1 LPPVWGKGGGPRHD
15 ERRLHE
21 LKKMVFQMS
30 DFDLVLSGTLVL
42 PTRILQ
48 GGYVAVRDGKI
59 AEVGQ
64 GIAPAA
70 RERHELGEALI
81 LPGAID
87 AQVHS
92 LSQKDQEDFIWS
104 TRSAAAG
111 GVTTIVDMPYDEG
124 NLVCSAEAVN
134 RKVAHAGPQARVD
147 FALYGTID
155 PEEGAKRIREQVEAG
170 VAAFKFSTFG
180 TDAKRFPRIP
190 PALLEKC
197 FAAIAPTG
205 LTAGVHNEDD
215 EAVRAAIDKVKAAGI
230 TDYRAHGLSRPPL
243 TELLAMHEIY
253 ETGAA
258 TGCPAHVVHCSLGRG
273 YDIAAAYRAQGFEA
287 SIEACIHY
295 LVLDEENDV
304 KRLGGK
310 AKINPPI
317 RPRAEVEKL
326 WRHVA
331 AGNVTLVS
339 TDHVSWSENRKA
351 NPDMLANASGVPGL
365 EVMLPLFVKGALER
379 GVPLTWAARLM
390 AQNPARHFRIDHVKG
405 ALEPGKDAD
414 IAVLLPN
421 EKTYD
426 AAATGNNVVG
436 WSPYNGIKLP
446 WTLGATYLRGKLAF
460 DGTQV
465 VSEPGA
471 GRFVRPP
478 VSHVIAGVQ

>member
-1 LPPVWGKGGGPRHD
+1 
-15 ERRLHE
+15 
-21 LKKMVFQMS
+21 MA
-30 DFDLVLSGTLVL
+30 DFDLVLKGTVVL
-42 PTRILQ
+42 ADRIVE
-48 GGYVAVRDGKI
+48 GGFVAVRDGKV
-59 AEVGQ
+59 ALVGQ
-64 GIAPAA
+64 GAMPTA
-70 RERHELGEALI
+70 RERDDLGNALI

-124 NLVCSAEAVN
+124 DLVCSADAVR
-134 RKVAHAGPQARVD
+134 RKIDHAGKQARVD

-155 PEEGAKRIREQVEAG
+155 PDEGPARIGEMVEAG

-180 TDAKRFPRIP
+180 TDPKRFPRIS
-190 PALLEKC
+190 AGLLEDC

-243 TELLAMHEIY
+243 TELLATNQIY

-258 TGCPAHVVHCSLGRG
+258 TGCPAHVVHCSVGRG
-273 YDIAAAYRAQGFEA
+273 YDIASAYRAQGFRA
-287 SIEACIHY
+287 TIECCIHY

-331 AGNVTLVS
+331 DGKVTMVS
-339 TDHVSWSENRKA
+339 TDHVSWSENRKT

-365 EVMLPLFVKGALER
+365 EVMIPLFVKGLLER
-379 GVPLTWAARLM
+379 GIPLTRAAELM
-390 AQNPARHFRIDHVKG
+390 SLNPARHFRLDHQKG
-405 ALEPGKDAD
+405 ALEVGKDAD
-414 IAVLLPN
+414 IVLLTPDGY
-421 EKTYD
+421 TYD
-426 AAATGNNVVG
+426 AAESGNNVVG
-436 WSPYNGIKLP
+436 WSPYNGIRLP
-446 WTLGATYLRGKLAF
+446 WRVAATYNRGVRVF
-460 DGTQV
+460 DGKSVLAT
-465 VSEPGA
+465 PGT
-471 GRFVRPP
+471 GLFIRPLASLQLREA
-478 VSHVIAGVQ
+478 V

>member
-1 LPPVWGKGGGPRHD
+1 
-15 ERRLHE
+15 
-21 LKKMVFQMS
+21 MS
-30 DFDLVLSGTLVL
+30 DFDLVLKGTVVL
-42 PTRILQ
+42 ADRVVE
-48 GGYVAVRDGKI
+48 GGFAAVRDGMV
-59 AEVGQ
+59 AFVGQ
-64 GIAPAA
+64 GAMPQA
-70 RERHELGEALI
+70 RERHDLGNALI

-92 LSQKDQEDFIWS
+92 LSQKNQEDFIWS

-124 NLVCSAEAVN
+124 DLVCSADAVR
-134 RKVAHAGPQARVD
+134 RKIDHAGKQARVD

-155 PEEGAKRIREQVEAG
+155 PEEGPVRISEMVDAG

-180 TDAKRFPRIP
+180 TDPKRFPRIP
-190 PALLEKC
+190 AGLLEDC

-215 EAVRAAIDKVKAAGI
+215 EAVRAAISTVKAAGI

-243 TELLAMHEIY
+243 TELLATNQIY

-258 TGCPAHVVHCSLGRG
+258 TGCPAHVVHCSVGRG
-273 YDIAAAYRAQGFEA
+273 YDIAAAYRAQGFRA
-287 SIEACIHY
+287 TIECCIHY

-331 AGNVTLVS
+331 DGTVTMVS
-339 TDHVSWSENRKA
+339 TDHVSWSENRKT

-365 EVMLPLFVKGALER
+365 EVMIPLFVKGALER
-379 GVPLTWAARLM
+379 GIPLTRAAELM
-390 AQNPARHFRIDHVKG
+390 ALNPARHFRLDHQKG
-405 ALEPGKDAD
+405 ALEVGKDAD
-414 IAVLLPN
+414 ITVLTP
-421 EKTYD
+421 EPYIYD
-426 AAATGNNVVG
+426 AAASGNNVVG
-436 WSPYNGIKLP
+436 WSPYNGIRLP
-446 WTLGATYLRGKLAF
+446 WRVAAAYNRGVQVF
-460 DGTQV
+460 DGKTV
-465 VSEPGA
+465 LAAPGA
-471 GRFVRPP
+471 GQFIRPLASLP
-478 VSHVIAGVQ
+478 LREAV